1 MKPKSPYKLPR
12 SLILGHIFECFD
24 NTLYGFYAVL
34 LAPIFFP
41 STSSNINLLASYGA
55 FAAGFLAR
63 PLGAFVFGII
73 GDKRGRRL
81 PLLWSMLLVG
91 FPTIAIGLTP
101 SYDAIGFWA
110 PCILI
115 VCRLMQGFCMG
126 AEYTGI
132 NLYITENNSQK
143 IGAQTGNLIASGV
156 YGAVLATALG
166 AFFVMAIMPKWAWRI
181 PFVLGGICSL
191 GIYFIRK
198 SIQETVDFKKSK
210 SRNEIIEFPWKYLL
224 LNYKK
229 AIFVSIIIAGLTT
242 LPLYLS
248 TIFGNRLFKEMGY
261 SPSESILLNMA
272 AMIFN
277 AIIIV
282 YYGKLADKIGFYRNM
297 YLGAALTALVG
308 FPAFYLISTPT
319 TTIVQTYSFI
329 TILVSVGA
337 MINGCAMPYIANL
350 FPTHCR
356 YSATSFSV
364 TVGQALISGTT
375 PLVASYLTDTFGSNM
390 APALWMVS
398 IALLAMLGIF
408 LLEKKASALRLKP
421 VIPSP
426 Q

>member
-1 MKPKSPYKLPR
+1 MKLKSHYTLPKR
-12 SLILGHIFECFD
+12 LILGHIFECFD

-41 STSSNINLLASYGA
+41 STSSHINLLASYGA

-63 PLGAFVFGII
+63 PVGAFVFGLI
-73 GDKRGRRL
+73 GDKKGRRL

-91 FPTIAIGLTP
+91 FPTIMIGLTP
-101 SYDAIGFWA
+101 TYDSIGLWA
-110 PCILI
+110 PCILML
-115 VCRLMQGFCMG
+115 CRLTQGFCMG

-143 IGAQTGNLIASGV
+143 IGAQTGILISSGV

-166 AFFVMAIMPKWAWRI
+166 AFFVMGIMPKWAWRI
-181 PFVLGGICSL
+181 PFVFGGICSL

-198 SIQETVDFKKSK
+198 SIHETHDFKESK
-210 SRNEIIEFPWKYLL
+210 SRNEIIDFPWKHLL

-229 AIFVSIIIAGLTT
+229 AIFVAIILAGLTT

-277 AIIIV
+277 GIIIT
-282 YYGKLADKIGFYRNM
+282 YYGKLADKIGFHRHM
-297 YLGAALTALVG
+297 TFGVAMTALVG
-308 FPAFYLISTPT
+308 LPAFYLISTP
-319 TTIVQTYSFI
+319 IINIIQIYSFI
-329 TILVSVGA
+329 TILVSAGA
-337 MINGCAMPYIANL
+337 MINGCAMPYIASL

-375 PLVASYLTDTFGSNM
+375 PLIASYLTDKFSSNI

-398 IALLAMLGIF
+398 VALLAFLGI
-408 LLEKKASALRLKP
+408 LWLGKEASSLPLKP
-421 VIPSP
+421 VITYS